1 MDRTIQWTLRSSA
14 TFLQWLADR
23 YPTVWNGVLIRN
35 TYAVHAAWTFCYPSQ
50 VFCHCDVAF
59 SVCCVPKYSSQ
70 VPYCQLACI
79 LTALFIPMLVI
90 LTTYLFMIS
99 FEIKVLFNA
108 ACKPTAF
115 YQRGLSP
122 HLRQV
127 AKCLKT
133 RRCEQN
139 FLASTVSKTHKLR
152 CWQQP
157 QISFYE
163 SLLRNQS
170 CMSNNA
176 DYDNHSQECVF
187 NWDARTLWFF
197 NLENRFW
204 SPQGSAPNFEP
215 HSSLSSSDPRILDR
229 RFLNRQSIRYHS
241 SQTSGQT
248 CHQNFVLWVLLV
260 FFAGACRIGEAANPG
275 PPPTPPYDPKLL
287 SDTNDVLWV
296 GNCNPGQL
304 FGKEDIVLEWGGGIW
319 TFSETSA
326 TTPAIKYLRSKFKE
340 KNVMPFLGNLFV
352 HTKILPSCVVGQGEL
367 QLFPN
372 YHAESTIS
380 LHQISFIH
388 QLDSWTRLLI
398 CMGADL
404 SMYAQFME
412 QQIIINMIWQLL
424 KIYSTRPLKE
434 LSLSVVRQ

>member
-1 MDRTIQWTLRSSA
+1 MSNKAVVYGSNHPMDAQEQCHHLAVASRPVSHCMEWCTNSKYICSA
-14 TFLQWLADR
+14 RCLDL
-23 YPTVWNGVLIRN
+23 LLS
-35 TYAVHAAWTFCYPSQ
+35 SQ

-115 YQRGLSP
+115 YQRCLSP

-139 FLASTVSKTHKLR
+139 FIASTVSKTHKLR

-229 RFLNRQSIRYHS
+229 RFLES
-241 SQTSGQT
+241 S
-248 CHQNFVLWVLLV
+248 
-260 FFAGACRIGEAANPG
+260 
-275 PPPTPPYDPKLL
+275 
-287 SDTNDVLWV
+287 
-296 GNCNPGQL
+296 
-304 FGKEDIVLEWGGGIW
+304 
-319 TFSETSA
+319 
-326 TTPAIKYLRSKFKE
+326 KYSL
-340 KNVMPFLGNLFV
+340 PF
-352 HTKILPSCVVGQGEL
+352 
-367 QLFPN
+367 
-372 YHAESTIS
+372 
-380 LHQISFIH
+380 
-388 QLDSWTRLLI
+388 
-398 CMGADL
+398 
-404 SMYAQFME
+404 
-412 QQIIINMIWQLL
+412 
-424 KIYSTRPLKE
+424 
-434 LSLSVVRQ
+434 